1 MLDDTV
7 NDGINRAQP
16 ELQISPSSQRNDM
29 LASSILSDT
38 EQRVQADQQVDAIL
52 KAARSS
58 LTAARISGDNN
69 ISSPLLSPT
78 ASQCQEDDITSIL
91 SDAEQNAQAQL
102 RTTSDILMM
111 AGCVLR
117 RGNSARFLSPTTT
130 KSTLLPQQ
138 QRSPAECVL
147 RDRVVSGLLPTVPPL
162 SINTAVSYS
171 PISSSPPLSPTY
183 SNIHLPGKLGSIS
196 PAEAKDELLT
206 NNSPVKRTELL
217 SKLDGLDRVIPSKMN
232 HGSNN
237 IMLSPSSSIDTSDE
251 LVNKTRSVSEA
262 MKNAHAHANRI
273 KIASK
278 KIQHRTGGNPMGNIP
293 LLNITPP
300 ATSCISSSLPP
311 IQTKPNYDNMPLWV
325 QRKIDAEASYRNSN
339 NAQESSEH
347 FGQYE
352 IHVSETIISHEFN
365 RGDWTWTTEWS
376 PDGKYLAMA
385 TENHGL
391 AIIEVSGRPIW
402 KVVHDE
408 RIGKL
413 KNDSTHSIRS
423 IAWGSSFIALGGTGD
438 AVSIVEPISSSF
450 DSDDNKRYSF
460 DIVDVIIETGFVG
473 TLSWLK
479 NTNILAIGSRE
490 DQCLIADIRR
500 EKDGKVSST
509 ILHSIDRSDWVTAV
523 QFSHG
528 GTKLAVGDKS
538 GLLSVYLFVMV
549 RPGEK
554 PALSP
559 IQDLPIM
566 DDSIL
571 DIKWSPD
578 DQFLYI
584 GGEDYSI
591 TILDTVKFSI
601 LHRIGRD
608 RWVTFLAPSREG
620 SYLAAGGISSQ
631 VSLLDTNAKWK
642 EVTSLPVEGGM
653 PLHAT
658 WHPQDEYLSVCGQ
671 FENVVVYQSSS
682 QRLPKGRCLRSKS
695 SILAVD
701 FSPDSSMIAVGNE
714 TGLVT
719 VFDVQS
725 QSFATVYE
733 TVLGIGGDMTIKW
746 SPDGKHIG
754 VASGSTFVLIGTS
767 YSGKA
772 GVHPSSSARFSVR
785 KVLQSGV
792 YFTSLAF
799 SPNSRFLALSDD
811 QTRLLNSNEGWSC
824 VRVLDQSNVI
834 DQSNVVSSAFSSDG
848 SVFAMVSGRS
858 NHLSIYDVSCR
869 EPEKWEL
876 LFSIAFKSIVST
888 LCWGPSVKTGL
899 HYLAFGGESETVAI
913 LEIRNN
919 EKIWETVLQVPC
931 NSKLNGLDWNE
942 EGMLCVGD
950 DDGTVSIIDLS
961 YLKSGQ
967 EVSEMNYNWQ
977 RQGIISTTKLSRN
990 FGRNA
995 ITSLCWTN
1003 SNNSVAIGGTDG
1015 ILEIIDLSAQN

>member
-300 ATSCISSSLPP
+300 ASSCISSSLPP

-325 QRKIDAEASYRNSN
+325 QRKVDAEASYRNSN

-365 RGDWTWTTEWS
+365 RGDWT
-376 PDGKYLAMA
+376 
-385 TENHGL
+385 
-391 AIIEVSGRPIW
+391 
-402 KVVHDE
+402 
-408 RIGKL
+408 
-413 KNDSTHSIRS
+413 
-423 IAWGSSFIALGGTGD
+423 
-438 AVSIVEPISSSF
+438 
-450 DSDDNKRYSF
+450 
-460 DIVDVIIETGFVG
+460 
-473 TLSWLK
+473 
-479 NTNILAIGSRE
+479 
-490 DQCLIADIRR
+490 
-500 EKDGKVSST
+500 
-509 ILHSIDRSDWVTAV
+509 
-523 QFSHG
+523 
-528 GTKLAVGDKS
+528 
-538 GLLSVYLFVMV
+538 
-549 RPGEK
+549 
-554 PALSP
+554 
-559 IQDLPIM
+559 
-566 DDSIL
+566 
-571 DIKWSPD
+571 
-578 DQFLYI
+578 
-584 GGEDYSI
+584 
-591 TILDTVKFSI
+591 
-601 LHRIGRD
+601 
-608 RWVTFLAPSREG
+608 
-620 SYLAAGGISSQ
+620 
-631 VSLLDTNAKWK
+631 
-642 EVTSLPVEGGM
+642 
-653 PLHAT
+653 
-658 WHPQDEYLSVCGQ
+658 
-671 FENVVVYQSSS
+671 
-682 QRLPKGRCLRSKS
+682 
-695 SILAVD
+695 
-701 FSPDSSMIAVGNE
+701 
-714 TGLVT
+714 
-719 VFDVQS
+719 
-725 QSFATVYE
+725 
-733 TVLGIGGDMTIKW
+733 
-746 SPDGKHIG
+746 
-754 VASGSTFVLIGTS
+754 
-767 YSGKA
+767 
-772 GVHPSSSARFSVR
+772 
-785 KVLQSGV
+785 
-792 YFTSLAF
+792 
-799 SPNSRFLALSDD
+799 
-811 QTRLLNSNEGWSC
+811 
-824 VRVLDQSNVI
+824 
-834 DQSNVVSSAFSSDG
+834 
-848 SVFAMVSGRS
+848 
-858 NHLSIYDVSCR
+858 
-869 EPEKWEL
+869 
-876 LFSIAFKSIVST
+876 
-888 LCWGPSVKTGL
+888 
-899 HYLAFGGESETVAI
+899 
-913 LEIRNN
+913 
-919 EKIWETVLQVPC
+919 
-931 NSKLNGLDWNE
+931 
-942 EGMLCVGD
+942 
-950 DDGTVSIIDLS
+950 
-961 YLKSGQ
+961 
-967 EVSEMNYNWQ
+967 
-977 RQGIISTTKLSRN
+977 
-990 FGRNA
+990 
-995 ITSLCWTN
+995 
-1003 SNNSVAIGGTDG
+1003 
-1015 ILEIIDLSAQN
+1015 